1 MSTIL
6 SIDLGTTGLKAGLV
20 TIDGR
25 VEASASQEYSID
37 TPAAGYAEQDP
48 EKWWQALI
56 SCCRSLKES
65 HPKFFSQ
72 VEGIGICGQMHT
84 QAHLDS
90 SLRLLRPAIT
100 WMDQRSSSIADR
112 INGEKSMKAAVF
124 AETQNVATTTY
135 TATHLKWIKDNQP
148 DIWSKISHVLV
159 AKDFLKYRLTGEMVI
174 DYSDASG
181 TLLFNVKERHWSEAM
196 FKLFGVPPAF
206 LPEVKPSDE
215 IIGTVTQE
223 AAKATGLRS
232 GTPVAN
238 GSADCSTAALG
249 AGMVRSGQVTLIIGT
264 AGVVAVCADQ
274 PLPDAKDR
282 TICWNYCLRDKW
294 VMMGITQ
301 TAGESLNWFRTA
313 FDQNGTGGQS
323 SKDVFEQYNNAIRDI
338 PDGSDGLIFL
348 PYLNGERTPY
358 WDSNARGVFFGIN
371 LATRKAHFIKAIM
384 EGVSFALR
392 NCMETLESLGITVDQ
407 VMAVGG
413 GLKSET
419 WLNTLGKIVRK
430 PIRTVG
436 LADTGLVGNML
447 ICSKALGLISSI
459 PETVKKISDY
469 DQDINFP
476 DAIPEYEKQ
485 YKQFLRL
492 YDDLKI
498 RFSAAASTEDLD
510 GVTP

>member
-1 MSTIL
+1 MEIIL
-6 SIDLGTTGLKAGLV
+6 SIDLGTTGLKVGLV
-20 TIDGR
+20 NTAGM
-25 VEASASQEYSID
+25 VEAAASSEYAID
-37 TPAAGYAEQDP
+37 SPKPGYAEQDP
-48 EKWWQALI
+48 EQWWKAFIQ
-56 SCCRSLKES
+56 CCSSLKSS
-65 HPKFFSQ
+65 HPALFSS
-72 VEGIGICGQMHT
+72 VDGIGICGQMHT
-84 QAHLDS
+84 QAHLDAS
-90 SLRLLRPAIT
+90 MQVVRPAIT
-100 WMDQRSSSIADR
+100 WMDQRSSSIAQR
-112 INGEKSMKAAVF
+112 INGDKAKKAAVF
-124 AETQNVATTTY
+124 RETQNVATTTY
-135 TATHLKWIKDNQP
+135 TATHLKWLKEHQP
-148 DIWSKISHVLV
+148 DVWSRIRHVLI
-159 AKDFLKYRLTGEMVI
+159 AKDFLKYRLTGQMAI

-181 TLLFNVKERHWSEAM
+181 TLLFNVKERRWSEAM
-196 FKLFGVPPAF
+196 YELFEVPQGF
-206 LPEVKPSDE
+206 LPEAKPSDE
-215 IIGTVTQE
+215 IIGTVSAH
-223 AAKATGLRS
+223 AARETGLKE

-249 AGMVRSGQVTLIIGT
+249 AGMVRPGQVTLVIGT
-264 AGVVAVCADQ
+264 AGVVAVCADH
-274 PLPDAKDR
+274 PLPDQKDR

-313 FDQNGTGGQS
+313 FDQNGSTGQS
-323 SKDVFEQYNNAIRDI
+323 SKDVFEQYNTAIRDI

-419 WLNTLGKIVRK
+419 WLNTLGKITRK
-430 PIRTVG
+430 PIHTVG
-436 LADTGLVGNML
+436 LPDTGLVGNML

-459 PETVKKISDY
+459 PEAVGKVCTY
-469 DQDINFP
+469 DREINFP
-476 DAIPEYEKQ
+476 DAHSEYEKQ
-485 YKQFLRL
+485 YKQFLAL

-498 RFSAAASTEDLD
+498 RFQSS
-510 GVTP
+510 VS

>member
-1 MSTIL
+1 METIL
-6 SIDLGTTGLKAGLV
+6 SIDLGTTGLKVGLV
-20 TIDGR
+20 NTAGK
-25 VEASASQEYSID
+25 VEASASAEYPID
-37 TPAAGYAEQDP
+37 SPEPGYAEQDP
-48 EKWWQALI
+48 ERWWQALVN
-56 SCCRSLKES
+56 CCSSLKSS
-65 HPKFFSQ
+65 HSDLFSK
-72 VEGIGICGQMHT
+72 VAGIGICGQMHT
-84 QAHLDS
+84 QTHLDS
-90 SLRLLRPAIT
+90 SMQVVRPAIT
-100 WMDQRSSSIADR
+100 WMDQRSSDIAKL
-112 INGEKSMKAAVF
+112 INAEKSKKDAVF
-124 AETQNVATTTY
+124 RETQNVATTTY
-135 TATHLKWIKDNQP
+135 TATHLKWIKDNEP
-148 DIWSKISHVLV
+148 DIWSKIRHVLV
-159 AKDFLKYRLTGEMVI
+159 AKDFLKYRLTAEMAI

-181 TLLFNVKERHWSEAM
+181 TLLFNVKERCWSEAM
-196 FKLFGVPPAF
+196 FDLFEVPSGF
-206 LPEVKPSDE
+206 LPEAKPSDQ
-215 IIGTVTQE
+215 IIGTVTKE
-223 AAKATGLRS
+223 AARETGLKA

-274 PLPDAKDR
+274 PLPDPQDR

-301 TAGESLNWFRTA
+301 TAGESLNWFRAA
-313 FDQNGTGGQS
+313 FDQNGSGGQS

-338 PDGSDGLIFL
+338 PDGADGLIFL

-358 WDSNARGVFFGIN
+358 WDPNARGVFFGLN

-413 GLKSET
+413 GLKSDT

-430 PIRTVG
+430 PIRTAG

-459 PETVKKISDY
+459 PDTVQKISAY
-469 DQDINFP
+469 DQEINFP
-476 DAIPEYEKQ
+476 GAHPVYEKQ
-485 YKQFLRL
+485 YKQFLQL
-492 YDDLKI
+492 YGDLKI
-498 RFSAAASTEDLD
+498 RFEKSAY
-510 GVTP
+510 

>member
-6 SIDLGTTGLKAGLV
+6 SIDLGTTGLKVGLV
-20 TIDGR
+20 NADGR
-25 VEASASQEYSID
+25 LQASVSEEYSID
-37 TPAAGYAEQDP
+37 TPAPGYAEQDP

-56 SCCRSLKES
+56 TCCSSLKET
-65 HPKFFSQ
+65 HEKLFSQ

-90 SLRLLRPAIT
+90 SLRILRPAIT
-100 WMDQRSSSIADR
+100 WMDQRASSIADR
-112 INGEKSMKAAVF
+112 INADKSTKAAVF

-148 DIWSKISHVLV
+148 DIWSKISHVLI
-159 AKDFLKYRLTGEMVI
+159 AKDFLKYRLTGQMVI

-181 TLLFNVKERHWSEAM
+181 TLLFNVKERCWSQAM
-196 FKLFGVPPAF
+196 FDLFEVPPAF
-206 LPEVKPSDE
+206 LPEAQPSDE

-223 AAKATGLRS
+223 AAKATGLRA

-249 AGMVRSGQVTLIIGT
+249 AGMVQSGEVTLIIGT
-264 AGVVAVCADQ
+264 AGVVAVCADT
-274 PLPDAKDR
+274 PLPDARDR

-313 FDQNGTGGQS
+313 FDQNS
-323 SKDVFEQYNNAIRDI
+323 SAEAGSEDVFEQYNNAISDV
-338 PDGSDGLIFL
+338 PDGSGGLIFL

-358 WDSNARGVFFGIN
+358 WDAKARGVFFGIN

-392 NCMETLESLGITVDQ
+392 NCLETLESLGIGVDR

-413 GLKSET
+413 GLKSEA
-419 WLNTLGKIVRK
+419 WLTILGKILRK

-447 ICSKALGLISSI
+447 VCSRALGSISSI
-459 PETVKKISDY
+459 PQTVSKICRY
-469 DQDINFP
+469 DRELHFP
-476 DAIPEYEKQ
+476 DPDPEYETQ
-485 YKQFLRL
+485 YGRFLDL
-492 YDDLKI
+492 YRDLEE
-498 RFSAAASTEDLD
+498 RFAQ
-510 GVTP
+510 G

>member
-1 MSTIL
+1 MGIIL
-6 SIDLGTTGLKAGLV
+6 SIDLGTTGLKVGLV
-20 TIDGR
+20 NIDGR
-25 VEASASQEYSID
+25 VEASASKDYTID
-37 TPAAGYAEQDP
+37 TPTAGYAEQDP
-48 EKWWQALI
+48 EKWWQALTT
-56 SCCRSLKES
+56 CCRSLKES
-65 HPKFFSQ
+65 QPQLFSQ

-90 SLRLLRPAIT
+90 SQRILRPAIT

-112 INGEKSMKAAVF
+112 INGDRSLKAAVF

-148 DIWSKISHVLV
+148 EIWSKIRHVLI
-159 AKDFLKYRLTGEMVI
+159 AKDFLKYRLTGQMVI

-181 TLLFNVKERHWSEAM
+181 TLLFNVKKRRWSERM
-196 FKLFGVPPAF
+196 FELFEVPSGF
-206 LPEVKPSDE
+206 LPEAKPSDE
-215 IIGTVTQE
+215 IIGTVTEE

-249 AGMVRSGQVTLIIGT
+249 AGMVKSGEVTLIIGT
-264 AGVVAVCADQ
+264 AGVVAVCADT
-274 PLPDAKDR
+274 PLPDSKDR

-313 FDQNGTGGQS
+313 FDQDGEAGSNSG
-323 SKDVFEQYNNAIRDI
+323 DVFEQYNNAIGEV
-338 PDGSDGLIFL
+338 PDGCEGLIFL

-358 WDSNARGVFFGIN
+358 WDANARGVFFGIN
-371 LATRKAHFIKAIM
+371 LATRKAHFVKAIM

-392 NCMETLESLGITVDQ
+392 NCLETLESLGIAVDR

-413 GLKSET
+413 GLKSEA
-419 WLNTLGKIVRK
+419 WLTILGKILRK

-447 ICSKALGLISSI
+447 ICARALGLITSI
-459 PETVKKISDY
+459 PETVRDICRY
-469 DQDINFP
+469 DRQLHFP
-476 DAIPEYEKQ
+476 DPHPEYEKQ
-485 YKQFLRL
+485 YERFLYL
-492 YDDLKI
+492 YQDLKE
-498 RFSAAASTEDLD
+498 RFKQ
-510 GVTP
+510 V

>member
-6 SIDLGTTGLKAGLV
+6 SIDLGTTGLKVGLV
-20 TIDGR
+20 NVDGR
-25 VEASASQEYSID
+25 LQASASEEYSID
-37 TPAAGYAEQDP
+37 TPAPGYAEQDP

-56 SCCRSLKES
+56 TCCSSLKET
-65 HPKFFSQ
+65 HAKLFSQ

-90 SLRLLRPAIT
+90 SLRILRPAIT
-100 WMDQRSSSIADR
+100 WMDQRASSIADR
-112 INGEKSMKAAVF
+112 INAAESTKAAVF

-148 DIWSKISHVLV
+148 DIWSKISHVLI
-159 AKDFLKYRLTGEMVI
+159 AKDFLKYRLTGQMVI

-181 TLLFNVKERHWSEAM
+181 TLLFNVKKRCWSETM
-196 FKLFGVPPAF
+196 FDLFEVPPAF
-206 LPEVKPSDE
+206 LPEAQPSDE

-223 AAKATGLRS
+223 AAKATGLRA

-249 AGMVRSGQVTLIIGT
+249 AGMVQSGEVTLIIGT
-264 AGVVAVCADQ
+264 AGVVAVCADT
-274 PLPDAKDR
+274 PLPDAQDR

-313 FDQNGTGGQS
+313 FDQDNSAEAGS
-323 SKDVFEQYNNAIRDI
+323 EDVFEQYNNAISDV
-338 PDGSDGLIFL
+338 PDGSGGLIFL

-358 WDSNARGVFFGIN
+358 WDAKARGVFFGIN

-392 NCMETLESLGITVDQ
+392 NCLETLESLGIGVDR

-413 GLKSET
+413 GLKSEA
-419 WLNTLGKIVRK
+419 WLTILGKILRK

-447 ICSKALGLISSI
+447 VCSRALGSISSI
-459 PETVKKISDY
+459 PQTVSKICRY
-469 DQDINFP
+469 DRELHFP
-476 DAIPEYEKQ
+476 DPHPEYETQ
-485 YKQFLRL
+485 YGRFLDL
-492 YDDLKI
+492 YRDLEE
-498 RFSAAASTEDLD
+498 RFAQ
-510 GVTP
+510 G

>member
-1 MSTIL
+1 MSIIL
-6 SIDLGTTGLKAGLV
+6 SIDLGTTGLKVGLV
-20 TIDGR
+20 KTDGR
-25 VEASASQEYSID
+25 LEASASKEYSID
-37 TPAAGYAEQDP
+37 TPEAGYAEQDP
-48 EKWWQALI
+48 EKWWQALMT
-56 SCCRSLKES
+56 CCRSLKES
-65 HPKFFSQ
+65 HPELFSQ

-90 SLRLLRPAIT
+90 SLRILRPAIT
-100 WMDQRSSSIADR
+100 WMDQRGSSIAER
-112 INGEKSMKAAVF
+112 INRDKSTKAAVF
-124 AETQNVATTTY
+124 AETQNVATSTY

-148 DIWSKISHVLV
+148 DIWSKIRHVLI
-159 AKDFLKYRLTGEMVI
+159 AKDFLKYRLTGQMAT

-181 TLLFNVKERHWSEAM
+181 TLLFNVKERRWSEKM
-196 FKLFGVPPAF
+196 FDLFEVPSAF
-206 LPEVKPSDE
+206 LPEAKPSDE

-249 AGMVRSGQVTLIIGT
+249 AGMVKSGEVTLIIGT
-264 AGVVAVCADQ
+264 AGVVAVCADN
-274 PLPDAKDR
+274 PLPDDRDR

-313 FDQNGTGGQS
+313 FDQNDAAES
-323 SKDVFEQYNNAIRDI
+323 SSGDVFEQYNNAISDV

-358 WDSNARGVFFGIN
+358 WDANARGVFFGIN

-392 NCMETLESLGITVDQ
+392 NCLETLESLGIAVDR

-419 WLNTLGKIVRK
+419 WLTTLGKILRK

-447 ICSKALGLISSI
+447 ICSRALGLISSI
-459 PETVKKISDY
+459 PQTVTDICRY
-469 DQDINFP
+469 DRELHFP
-476 DAIPEYEKQ
+476 DPHPEYEKQ
-485 YKQFLRL
+485 YARFINL
-492 YDDLKI
+492 YQDLKE
-498 RFSAAASTEDLD
+498 RFRQ
-510 GVTP
+510 G